1 MATRVRNLAWL
12 VLLLL
17 IVGAGVGCNLLSL
30 PFFLLG
36 PEDKQPP
43 LLKGL
48 TTDKKDHD
56 INVVVL
62 TYEGLETRP
71 EFLRADRDLN
81 NLVVKRL
88 RDAFKANG
96 EKVKI
101 VTPGKV
107 EEFKNTHP
115 DWKRLDLADIGKHFD
130 ADYVIYIEIGS
141 LSLYQPG
148 SGNTLYHGRAELTL
162 NLVDVNKAD
171 DGPESKEVCVTYP
184 SDSVGGLVAVDEKTP
199 QAFKAEF
206 YDRVATQVAWHFTSH
221 LTEDDYRLNN

>member
-1 MATRVRNLAWL
+1 MATRVRWLAWS
-12 VLLLL
+12 LLLVVL
-17 IVGAGVGCNLLSL
+17 ASGLGCNLLSL

-43 LLKGL
+43 MLKGL

-81 NLVVKRL
+81 NLVVKQL

-107 EEFKNTHP
+107 EEYKNTHP
-115 DWKRLDLADIGKHFD
+115 DWKKLDLAEIGKHFD
-130 ADYVIYIEIGS
+130 ADYVIYLEIGH

-148 SGNTLYHGRAELTL
+148 SQNTLFHGRAELTI
-162 NLVDVNKAD
+162 NLIDVSKAD
-171 DGPESKEVCVTYP
+171 EGPESKELTVTYP
-184 SDSVGGLVAVDEKTP
+184 SDAVGGLVDINDQTP
-199 QAFKAEF
+199 QAFKAAF
-206 YDRVATQVAWHFTSH
+206 YNRIATQVAWHFTSH
-221 LTEDDYRLNN
+221 LTSDDYHCD

>member
-1 MATRVRNLAWL
+1 MTIRRRLLISVA
-12 VLLLL
+12 LLL
-17 IVGAGVGCNLLSL
+17 VGVASSVGCNILQM

-36 PEDKQPP
+36 PEDRQPP

-48 TTDKKDHD
+48 TADKKDRD

-81 NLVVKRL
+81 NLVVKQL

-115 DWKRLDLADIGKHFD
+115 DWKKLDLAEIGQHFD
-130 ADYVIYIEIGS
+130 ADYVIYLEVGS

-148 SGNTLYHGRAELTL
+148 SRNTLFHGRAELTI
-162 NLVDVNKAD
+162 NLVDVNHPD
-171 DGPESKEVCVTYP
+171 DGPESKELTVTYP
-184 SDSVGGLVAVDEKTP
+184 NDSVGGAVSVDDKTP

-206 YDRVATQVAWHFTSH
+206 YTRLATQVAWHFTAH
-221 LTEDDYRLNN
+221 LTSDDYRCE